1 MFSEFFSIMT
11 GRGIQVKGQSAR
23 LVMSTTD
30 AAIWLRKF
38 SSKVKLVDL
47 ELSETLDAFEK
58 AARKG
63 VMGRRVYDYGHVL
76 GAEKAGTDVI
86 LTRNTADFIPLT
98 SQAVQWP

>member
-1 MFSEFFSIMT
+1 LKE
-11 GRGIQVKGQSAR
+11 
-23 LVMSTTD
+23 
-30 AAIWLRKF
+30 
-38 SSKVKLVDL
+38 LVDL

-76 GAEKAGTDVI
+76 GAEKAGADVI